1 MRCPFC
7 GHVDTSVK
15 DSRTVDE
22 TNSVRRRRH
31 CLECSARFTTIE
43 RVHLVPLKVIK
54 KNGDIEP
61 FDRDKL
67 MKSMELALHKRAL
80 EPERIDRIISSI
92 VRQLET
98 RGETE
103 IPSSVIGEMV
113 MDSLK
118 DLDQVAY
125 VRFASVYRDFH
136 APVDFKEFIKDLSQS
151 KDD

>member
-7 GHVDTSVK
+7 GHPDTSVK
-15 DSRTVDE
+15 DSRAVDE
-22 TNSVRRRRH
+22 SNSVRRRRH

-43 RVHLVPLKVIK
+43 RVQLVPLKVIK
-54 KNGDIEP
+54 KNGKVEP
-61 FDRDKL
+61 FEREKL
-67 MKSMELALHKRAL
+67 VKSMELALHKRPVDA
-80 EPERIDRIISSI
+80 EKIDRIISSI

-103 IPSSVIGEMV
+103 IPSTVIGEMV
-113 MDSLK
+113 MESLK

-136 APVDFKEFIKDLSQS
+136 APADFKEFIKDDSQS
-151 KDD
+151 TED

>member
-7 GHVDTSVK
+7 GHPDTSVK
-15 DSRTVDE
+15 DSRAVDE
-22 TNSVRRRRH
+22 SNSVRRRRH

-43 RVHLVPLKVIK
+43 RVQLVPLKIIK
-54 KNGDIEP
+54 KNGEVEP
-61 FDRDKL
+61 FEREKL
-67 MKSMELALHKRAL
+67 AKSMELALHKRPVEA
-80 EPERIDRIISSI
+80 EKIDRMISSI

-103 IPSSVIGEMV
+103 IPSAVIGEMV
-113 MDSLK
+113 MESLK

-136 APVDFKEFIKDLSQS
+136 APADFKEFIKDLSQNNE
-151 KDD
+151 D

>member
-7 GHVDTSVK
+7 GHPDTSVK
-15 DSRTVDE
+15 DSRAVDE
-22 TNSVRRRRH
+22 SNSVRRRRH

-43 RVHLVPLKVIK
+43 RVQLVPLKIIK
-54 KNGDIEP
+54 KNGEVEP
-61 FDRDKL
+61 FEREKL
-67 MKSMELALHKRAL
+67 AKSMELALHKRPVEA
-80 EPERIDRIISSI
+80 EKIDRMISSI

-103 IPSSVIGEMV
+103 IPSAVIGEMV
-113 MDSLK
+113 MESLK

-136 APVDFKEFIKDLSQS
+136 APADFKEFIKDLS
-151 KDD
+151 DNNED